1 MILFLLLVVVVVVGN
16 MNCADWGKGISAS
29 GSVYCSSQ

>member
-1 MILFLLLVVVVVVGN
+1 MILFLLLVVVVGN
-16 MNCADWGKGISAS
+16 MNCVDWGKGISAL